1 MWDILGSIAGPV
13 LGGLLGADA
22 SGDAADAQ
30 VSAGRE
36 SNALQER
43 MFNQNRADMEPWRL
57 AGGDA
62 VNMLRQGIQPGGSLV
77 KNFSMA
83 DYEADPGYN
92 FRLSEGLKGIER
104 SAAARGNLLSG
115 GVLKGITRYGQDMAS
130 NEYQNAYNRFNQN
143 QGNQYNR
150 LAGVA
155 GTGQNAVNQIG
166 SMGTSMAQNVGN
178 TMQGMGNARA
188 SGYVGQANA
197 LSGGLAGAY
206 NNYQSNQLLN
216 MLQDRERRLGGGNAG
231 GPSLGNPSFNPSMD
245 WFE

>member
-1 MWDILGSIAGPV
+1 MWGAIASVAGPV
-13 LGGLLGADA
+13 IGGLIGADA
-22 SGDAADAQ
+22 AGDAADTQAQ
-30 VSAGRE
+30 AGRE
-36 SNALQER
+36 SNALQLQ
-43 MFNQNRADMEPWRL
+43 MFNQNRADLEPWRA

-92 FRLSEGLKGIER
+92 FRLGEGMKAIER

-216 MLQDRERRLGGGNAG
+216 MLRPQQGGMTTVGGGTGYG
-231 GPSLGNPSFNPSMD
+231 GYFGGNFQD
-245 WFE
+245 DY